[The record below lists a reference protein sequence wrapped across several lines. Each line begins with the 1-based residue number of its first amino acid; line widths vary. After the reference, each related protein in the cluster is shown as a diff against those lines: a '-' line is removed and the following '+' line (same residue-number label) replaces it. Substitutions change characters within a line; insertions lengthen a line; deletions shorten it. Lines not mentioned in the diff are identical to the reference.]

1 MKYLP
6 TYGITLLSL
15 WLFLASCGSQQVDSL
30 QAKKAELKKLQ
41 GELTALNSQ
50 IKELEKDIQESDP
63 ELARQARKIPVRLES
78 LKPTSFSHYVKVQGQ
93 IEANKNIIVSPKSA
107 GTIQNIYVSEGQ
119 QVGRNKAL
127 AKIDDAILQRSIEEV
142 ETQYQL
148 AKTMYEK
155 QKNLWDQE
163 IGTEVQYLT
172 AKNQM
177 EVLEKRA
184 NTLKEQASQA
194 VVTAPISGRIDEIF
208 PKIGESVAPGSPFFR
223 IVNTSDLSLK
233 VKLSE
238 AYIPHVKRGDE
249 VNIYFPALDE
259 KLTTRVSSVGQ
270 AIDANKRTF
279 DVEVKLPPR
288 SQYKANMFGEISI
301 KDQERAQA
309 LVLPINIVQRSEK
322 GPFVY
327 VAKEVETD
335 LWKAERKVIETGL
348 SYDGKIE
355 VVEGLKEGDQVV
367 TVGFK
372 DLSDGVELIINQ

>member
-6 TYGITLLSL
+6 TYGITFLSL

-41 GELTALNSQ
+41 GELTALNTQ

-279 DVEVKLPPR
+279 DVEVKLPPK